1 MAVAISDVLR
11 AATTQLSESGIDSA
25 RVDAEI
31 LLCHV
36 LECDRSALFVLDSVS
51 DEQLEEYIQFV
62 AFRSARVP
70 LQHLTGKAAF
80 RRIEISVGPGVL
92 IPRPETELLVDK
104 AIEFVRD
111 ISEPV
116 IVDLCSGSAAMSVSL
131 AIEIPCSE
139 VHALEFVDEAF
150 AWGQKTVRDH
160 AAEIAMVGSTI
171 SLHQGDVRGCE
182 LRELKG
188 LAGKVDV
195 IVSNPPYIPSGAIP
209 RDPEVFQYEP
219 HAALFGGEDGMEFI
233 GAIIEAARV
242 LLKPGGLVVIE
253 HGDNQGENG
262 EPSVPKRLRESGL
275 FASVRDHND
284 LTGRPRFTTG
294 VRHADLPFG

>member
-1 MAVAISDVLR
+1 MAIAISEVLK
-11 AATTQLSESGIDSA
+11 AAATQLSEAGIESA
-25 RVDAEI
+25 RVDAEL

-36 LECDRSALFVLDSVS
+36 LECDRSGLFVLDTVS
-51 DEQLEEYIQFV
+51 EEQLEEYIQFV

-104 AIEFVRD
+104 AIGFVRD

-150 AWGQKTVRDH
+150 AWGQKTVRDF

-171 SLHQGDVRGCE
+171 SLHHADVRGCE
-182 LRELKG
+182 VGALKS

-195 IVSNPPYIPSGAIP
+195 IVANPPYIPSAAIP

-219 HAALFGGEDGMEFI
+219 HSALFGGEDGMEFV
-233 GAIIEAARV
+233 GAIVAAAKF

-253 HGDNQGENG
+253 HGDNQGEDG
-262 EPSVPKRLRESGL
+262 DPSVPRVLRESGV
-275 FASVRDHND
+275 FASVSDHND
-284 LTGRPRFTTG
+284 LAGRPRFTSG
-294 VRHADLPFG
+294 VRHADLQPE

>member
-1 MAVAISDVLR
+1 LIRDSIS
-11 AATTQLSESGIDSA
+11 E
-25 RVDAEI
+25 
-31 LLCHV
+31 
-36 LECDRSALFVLDSVS
+36 
-51 DEQLEEYIQFV
+51 DELEEFIQFV

-80 RRIEISVGPGVL
+80 RRIEIAVGPGVL

-104 AIEFVRD
+104 AIDFVRD

-160 AAEIAMVGSTI
+160 VAEIAMVGSI
-171 SLHQGDVRGCE
+171 MSLHHGDVRGCE
-182 LRELKG
+182 GRELKS

-195 IVSNPPYIPSGAIP
+195 IVANPPYIPSAAIP

-219 HAALFGGEDGMEFI
+219 HEALFGGEDGMEFVS
-233 GAIIEAARV
+233 AIISAAKV
-242 LLKPGGLVVIE
+242 LLKPGGLLVLE
-253 HGDNQGENG
+253 HGDNQGEDG
-262 EPSVPKRLRESGL
+262 IPSVPKVLRASGV
-275 FASVRDHND
+275 FTSVSDHND
-284 LTGRPRFTTG
+284 LAGRPRFTTG
-294 VRHADLPFG
+294 VRNADLSIG

>member
-1 MAVAISDVLR
+1 MAVAIRDALG
-11 AATTQLSESGIDSA
+11 AATVQLSESGIESA
-25 RVDAEI
+25 RVDSEL

-36 LECDRSALFVLDSVS
+36 LDCDRTQLFILDSIS
-51 DEQLEEYIQFV
+51 EDQLEEFIQFV

-80 RRIEISVGPGVL
+80 RRIEIAVGPGVL

-104 AIEFVRD
+104 AIDFVRD
-111 ISEPV
+111 VSEPV

-131 AIEIPCSE
+131 AMEIVCSE
-139 VHALEFVDEAF
+139 VHALEFVEEAF
-150 AWGQKTVRDH
+150 AWGQQTVRDH

-171 SLHQGDVRGCE
+171 SLHRGDVRGCE
-182 LRELKG
+182 ERELKS

-195 IVSNPPYIPSGAIP
+195 IVANPPYIPSGAIP

-219 HAALFGGEDGMEFI
+219 HEALFGGEDGMDFV
-233 GAIIEAARV
+233 GAIVSAAKV

-253 HGDNQGENG
+253 HGDNQGEDG
-262 EPSVPKRLRESGL
+262 QPSVPRVLRESGV

-284 LTGRPRFTTG
+284 LAGRPRFTTG
-294 VRHADLPFG
+294 VRHADLQL

>member
-1 MAVAISDVLR
+1 MAIVIRDALG
-11 AATTQLSESGIDSA
+11 AATVQLSESGIESA
-25 RVDAEI
+25 RVDAEL

-36 LECDRSALFVLDSVS
+36 LECDRTALLIRDSIS
-51 DEQLEEYIQFV
+51 EDELEEFIQFV

-80 RRIEISVGPGVL
+80 RRIEIAVGPGVL

-104 AIEFVRD
+104 AIDFVRD

-160 AAEIAMVGSTI
+160 VAEIAMVGSI
-171 SLHQGDVRGCE
+171 LSLHHGDVRGCE
-182 LRELKG
+182 GRELKS

-195 IVSNPPYIPSGAIP
+195 IVANPPYIPSAAIP
-209 RDPEVFQYEP
+209 RDPEVYQYEP
-219 HAALFGGEDGMEFI
+219 HEALFGGEDGMEFVS
-233 GAIIEAARV
+233 AIISAAKV
-242 LLKPGGLVVIE
+242 LLKPGGLLVME
-253 HGDNQGENG
+253 HGDNQGEDG
-262 EPSVPKRLRESGL
+262 IPSVPKVLRASGV
-275 FASVRDHND
+275 FTSVSDHND
-284 LTGRPRFTTG
+284 LAGRPRFTTG
-294 VRHADLPFG
+294 VRNADLSIG

>member
-1 MAVAISDVLR
+1 MAIAIRDALG
-11 AATTQLSESGIDSA
+11 AATVQLSESGIESA
-25 RVDAEI
+25 RVDAEL

-36 LECDRSALFVLDSVS
+36 LECDRTALLIRDSIS
-51 DEQLEEYIQFV
+51 EDELEEFIQFV

-80 RRIEISVGPGVL
+80 RRIEIAVGPGVL

-104 AIEFVRD
+104 AIDFVRD

-160 AAEIAMVGSTI
+160 VAEIAMVGSI
-171 SLHQGDVRGCE
+171 MSLHHGDVRGCE
-182 LRELKG
+182 GRELKS

-195 IVSNPPYIPSGAIP
+195 IVANPPYIPSAAIP

-219 HAALFGGEDGMEFI
+219 HEALFGGEDGMEFVS
-233 GAIIEAARV
+233 AIISAAKV
-242 LLKPGGLVVIE
+242 LLKPGGLLVME
-253 HGDNQGENG
+253 HGDNQGEEG
-262 EPSVPKRLRESGL
+262 IPSVPKVLRASGV
-275 FASVRDHND
+275 FTNVSDHND
-284 LTGRPRFTTG
+284 LAGRPRFTTG
-294 VRHADLPFG
+294 VRNADLSIG

>member
-1 MAVAISDVLR
+1 MAIAIRDALG
-11 AATTQLSESGIDSA
+11 AATVQLSESGIESA
-25 RVDAEI
+25 RVDAEL

-36 LECDRSALFVLDSVS
+36 LECDRTALLIRDSIS
-51 DEQLEEYIQFV
+51 EDELEEFIQFV

-80 RRIEISVGPGVL
+80 RRIEIAVGPGVL

-104 AIEFVRD
+104 AIDFVRD

-160 AAEIAMVGSTI
+160 VAEIAMVGSI
-171 SLHQGDVRGCE
+171 MSLHHGDVRGCE
-182 LRELKG
+182 GRELKS

-195 IVSNPPYIPSGAIP
+195 IVANPPYIPSAAIP
-209 RDPEVFQYEP
+209 RDPEVYQYEP
-219 HAALFGGEDGMEFI
+219 HEALFGGEDGMEFVS
-233 GAIIEAARV
+233 AIISAAKV
-242 LLKPGGLVVIE
+242 LLKPGGLLVME
-253 HGDNQGENG
+253 HGDNQGEDG
-262 EPSVPKRLRESGL
+262 TPSVPKVLRASGV
-275 FASVRDHND
+275 FTSVSDHND
-284 LTGRPRFTTG
+284 LAGRPRFTTG
-294 VRHADLPFG
+294 VRNADLSIG

>member
-1 MAVAISDVLR
+1 MAIAIRDALG
-11 AATTQLSESGIDSA
+11 AATTQLSEAGIESA
-25 RVDAEI
+25 RVDAEL

-36 LECDRSALFVLDSVS
+36 LECDRTALFVKDFITE
-51 DEQLEEYIQFV
+51 DELEEFIQFV

-80 RRIEISVGPGVL
+80 RRIEVAVGPGVL

-104 AIEFVRD
+104 AIDFVRE

-150 AWGQKTVRDH
+150 AWGQKSVRDH

-171 SLHQGDVRGCE
+171 SLHHGDVRGCE
-182 LRELKG
+182 VRELKS
-188 LAGKVDV
+188 LTGKVDV
-195 IVSNPPYIPSGAIP
+195 IVANPPYIPSAAIP
-209 RDPEVFQYEP
+209 RDPEVYQYEP
-219 HAALFGGEDGMEFI
+219 HSALFGGEDGMEFI
-233 GAIIEAARV
+233 GAIFDAAKV

-253 HGDNQGENG
+253 HGDNQGEDG
-262 EPSVPKRLRESGL
+262 EVSVPRFLRESGV

-284 LTGRPRFTTG
+284 LAGRPRFTTG
-294 VRHADLPFG
+294 VRHADLPIG

>member
-1 MAVAISDVLR
+1 MAIAISEVLN
-11 AATTQLSESGIDSA
+11 AATTQLSEAGIESA
-25 RVDAEI
+25 RVDAEL

-36 LECDRSALFVLDSVS
+36 LECDRSGLFVLDTVS
-51 DEQLEEYIQFV
+51 EEQLEEYIQFV

-104 AIEFVRD
+104 AIGFVRD

-150 AWGQKTVRDH
+150 AWGQKTVRDF

-171 SLHQGDVRGCE
+171 SLHHADVRGCE
-182 LRELKG
+182 VGALKS

-195 IVSNPPYIPSGAIP
+195 IVANPPYIPSAAIP

-219 HAALFGGEDGMEFI
+219 HSALFGGEDGMEFV
-233 GAIIEAARV
+233 GAIVAAAKF

-253 HGDNQGENG
+253 HGDNQGEDG
-262 EPSVPKRLRESGL
+262 DPSVPRVLRESGV
-275 FASVRDHND
+275 FASVSDHND
-284 LTGRPRFTTG
+284 LAGRPRFTSG
-294 VRHADLPFG
+294 VRHADLQPE